1 MAGYQTRD
9 MARAL
14 TAAQLEK
21 AVTWHKIHASMDDD
35 FGNLTFEEALRSLEE
50 TVALLESGNL
60 TLEESLML
68 FERGQ
73 KLAAHCG
80 RVLDKAQLRVEMLT
94 DTGELVDRSTLA

>member
-1 MAGYQTRD
+1 
-9 MARAL
+9 
-14 TAAQLEK
+14 
-21 AVTWHKIHASMDDD
+21 MDDEFD
-35 FGNLTFEEALRSLEE
+35 SLTFEEALRSLEE
-50 TVALLESGNL
+50 TVTLLESGNL

-80 RVLDKAQLRVEMLT
+80 RVLDRAELRVEMLT